1 MISLIWAQA
10 ANGVIGKVG
19 SLPWSLP
26 EDLRRFR
33 ALTMGSTVLMGRVTW
48 DSLPAAARPL
58 SGRRNLV
65 LTRQP
70 DWAADGA
77 IRVGTVEAGIEQAAG
92 DLWVIGGSQVYDATL
107 VLADQV
113 VITELDSVFEG
124 DAYAPKLDAAW
135 STAECEP
142 GQGWS
147 ESTTGLRYRVTTF
160 KRQSD

>member
-10 ANGVIGKVG
+10 ANGVIGKAG
-19 SLPWSLP
+19 GLPWHLP
-26 EDLRRFR
+26 EDLKRFR

-48 DSLPAAARPL
+48 DSLPEPVRPL
-58 SGRRNLV
+58 PGRRNLV
-65 LTRQP
+65 LTRQAG
-70 DWAADGA
+70 WASAGA
-77 IRVGTVEAGIEQAAG
+77 IRVGTVEAGIEQAEG

-107 VLADQV
+107 PLADQV
-113 VITELDSVFEG
+113 VMTELDSVFDG

-135 STAECEP
+135 STAQREP

-160 KRQSD
+160 KRRSD